1 VTVATPACFST
12 QRCKSSPNDN
22 FRKLPLALGSG
33 FAQKPPMLTITDL
46 TFRMQGRLLLDNTS
60 LAVPMGARVG
70 FVGRNG
76 TGKTTLFKMI
86 TGEYGP
92 ETGSLKLR
100 RKMRI
105 GQVAQ
110 EAPGTNVSL
119 LNTVLEADVERSA
132 LLAEAE
138 TATEPA
144 RIADIHTRLSDIDAH
159 SAEARAGA
167 ILHGLGFNSE
177 AQARPC
183 SDFSGGWRMRVALA
197 AVLFSE
203 PDLLL
208 LDEPT
213 NYLDLE
219 GTLWLENYI
228 ARYRHTVIIISHD
241 RDLLNKCCNTIVH
254 LEHMKL
260 TSYKGDYDFFEKT
273 RAERMA
279 LQTKMKAKQDAKRA
293 HMEAFV
299 SRFKA
304 KASKATQAQSRVKAL
319 EKMAKISAV
328 QESDVA
334 QLHFPSP
341 EKAIASPIINL
352 QNVAAGYEPNVPV
365 LNRMDLRIDADDRIA
380 LLGANGNGKSTFAKL
395 ISGRLAAMAGNV
407 VRSDKLRVAM
417 FAQHNMDDLYPDQTP
432 IDHVRKLMP
441 GQPDA
446 KVRGRVAR
454 MGLGAEK
461 METKARNLSGG
472 EKARLLLGLATFER
486 PHLLILDEPTN
497 HLDIDTRESLVMA
510 LNAYS
515 GAVILI
521 SHDRHLVEASAERLW
536 LVHDGHVGPYD
547 GDLDDY
553 RRLILKGPGSPG
565 VKKLE
570 KPNKPAAGTDVSAA
584 DRRRREAGKRENQAG
599 TRKRL
604 QSLEAIMNKAS
615 EAIRKLDKLLAAAS
629 TDRDAKRIR
638 DLATKKAEFERRL
651 AEVEEEWLQ
660 LSEAM
665 AAATDTAA

>member
-1 VTVATPACFST
+1 
-12 QRCKSSPNDN
+12 
-22 FRKLPLALGSG
+22 
-33 FAQKPPMLTITDL
+33 MLTITDL
-46 TFRMQGRLLLDNTS
+46 TFRMQGRLLLENTS
-60 LAVPMGARVG
+60 MAVPMGARVG

-76 TGKTTLFKMI
+76 TGKTTLFKLI

-100 RKMRI
+100 RNMRI

-110 EAPGTNVSL
+110 EAPGTEKSL
-119 LNTVLEADVERSA
+119 LETVLEADVERTE
-132 LLAEAE
+132 LMVEAE
-138 TATEPA
+138 TATDPT
-144 RIADIHTRLSDIDAH
+144 RIADIHTRLGDIDAH

-167 ILHGLGFNSE
+167 ILHGLGFDSA

-219 GTLWLENYI
+219 GTLWLENYV

-254 LEHMKL
+254 LEHCKL
-260 TSYKGDYDFFEKT
+260 TSYKGNYDFFEKT
-273 RAERMA
+273 RAERMV
-279 LQTKMKAKQDAKRA
+279 LQAKMKVKQDAKRA
-293 HMEAFV
+293 HMQAFID
-299 SRFKA
+299 RFKA

-319 EKMAKISAV
+319 EKMATISAV
-328 QESDVA
+328 QDTDVA
-334 QLHFPSP
+334 ALHFPSP
-341 EKAIASPIINL
+341 EKPIASPIINL
-352 QNVAAGYEPNVPV
+352 ERAVAGYEPGKPV
-365 LNRMDLRIDADDRIA
+365 IGNMDLRIDADDRIA

-395 ISGRLAAMAGNV
+395 IAGRLAVMDGKV
-407 VRSDKLRVAM
+407 TRSEKLRVAM
-417 FAQHNMDDLYPDQTP
+417 FAQHNMDDLFPDQTP

-441 GQPDA
+441 REPEA
-446 KVRGRVAR
+446 KVRARVAG

-461 METKARNLSGG
+461 METKAKSLSGG
-472 EKARLLLGLATFER
+472 EKARLLLGLATFNK

-497 HLDIDTRESLVMA
+497 HLDIDSRESLVMA

-536 LVHDGHVGPYD
+536 LVHDGTVGPYT
-547 GDLDDY
+547 GDLEDY
-553 RRLILKGPGSPG
+553 RRLILKGPGAPG
-565 VKKLE
+565 SKKDE
-570 KPNKPAAGTDVSAA
+570 KATKVAAPQKSDKEK
-584 DRRRREAGKRENQAG
+584 RREQAAKRENQSDS
-599 TRKRL
+599 RKRI
-604 QSLEAIMNKAS
+604 QKLEAIMKKA
-615 EAIRKLDKLLAAAS
+615 EDAIKGLDKLLATAS
-629 TDRDAKRIR
+629 TERDAKRIR

-651 AEVEEEWLQ
+651 VEVEEEWLD
-660 LSEAM
+660 LSEAV
-665 AAATDTAA
+665 A

>member
-1 VTVATPACFST
+1 
-12 QRCKSSPNDN
+12 
-22 FRKLPLALGSG
+22 
-33 FAQKPPMLTITDL
+33 MLTISDL

-76 TGKTTLFKMI
+76 TGKTTLFKLI
-86 TGEYGP
+86 TGEYGA
-92 ETGSLKLR
+92 ESGSLKLR
-100 RKMRI
+100 RNMRI

-110 EAPGTNVSL
+110 EAPGTEKSL
-119 LNTVLEADVERSA
+119 LDTVLEADVERTR

-138 TATEPA
+138 SATDPT
-144 RIADIHTRLSDIDAH
+144 RIADIHTRLTDIDAH
-159 SAEARAGA
+159 SADARAGA
-167 ILHGLGFNSE
+167 ILHGLGFDSN

-219 GTLWLENYI
+219 GTLWLENYV

-254 LEHMKL
+254 LEHLKL

-293 HMEAFV
+293 HMESFIN
-299 SRFKA
+299 RFKA

-328 QESDVA
+328 QDSEVA
-334 QLHFPSP
+334 PLHFPSP
-341 EKAIASPIINL
+341 EKPIASPIINL
-352 QNVAAGYEPNVPV
+352 QNAVAGYQPGQPV
-365 LNRMDLRIDADDRIA
+365 ISHMDLRIDADDRIA

-395 ISGRLAAMAGNV
+395 IAGRLQVMDGKV
-407 VRSDKLRVAM
+407 VRSEKLRVAM
-417 FAQHNMDDLYPDQTP
+417 FAQHNMDDLYPEQTP
-432 IDHVRKLMP
+432 VEHVRKLMP
-441 GQPDA
+441 NHPDA

-461 METKARNLSGG
+461 METRAKNLSGG
-472 EKARLLLGLATFER
+472 EKARLLLGLATFNQ

-536 LVHDGHVGPYD
+536 LVHDGRVGSYN
-547 GDLDDY
+547 GDLEDY
-553 RRLILKGPGSPG
+553 RRLVLKGPGSPG
-565 VKKLE
+565 SKKQE
-570 KPNKPAAGTDVSAA
+570 KKSKSKPVIEKSAGEKRREDAIRRESQA
-584 DRRRREAGKRENQAG
+584 DR
-599 TRKRL
+599 RKRL
-604 QSLEAIMNKAS
+604 QNLEAIMKKAA
-615 EAIRKLDKLLAAAS
+615 EAIKKLDKLLATAS
-629 TDRDAKRIR
+629 TERDAKRIR
-638 DLATKKAEFERRL
+638 ELATKKAEFERRL
-651 AEVEEEWLQ
+651 NDVEEEWLEI
-660 LSEAM
+660 SEAL
-665 AAATDTAA
+665 AEA

>member
-1 VTVATPACFST
+1 
-12 QRCKSSPNDN
+12 
-22 FRKLPLALGSG
+22 
-33 FAQKPPMLTITDL
+33 MLKVNDL
-46 TFRMQGRLLLDNTS
+46 TFRMQGRLLLENTS
-60 LAVPMGARVG
+60 MAVPMGARVG

-76 TGKTTLFKMI
+76 TGKTTLFKLI

-92 ETGSLKLR
+92 ETGSLSLR
-100 RKMRI
+100 RGMRI

-110 EAPGTNVSL
+110 EAPGNDKTL
-119 LNTVLEADVERSA
+119 LETVLEADTERAA
-132 LLAEAE
+132 LMLEAE
-138 TATEPA
+138 TATDPT
-144 RIADIHTRLSDIDAH
+144 RIADIHTRLGDIDAH

-167 ILHGLGFNSE
+167 ILHGLGFDAE

-228 ARYRHTVIIISHD
+228 SRYRHTVIIISHD

-254 LEHMKL
+254 LENMKL

-279 LQTKMKAKQDAKRA
+279 LQSKMKVKQDAKRA
-293 HMEAFV
+293 HMQAFV
-299 SRFKA
+299 DRFKA

-319 EKMAKISAV
+319 EKMAVISAV
-328 QESDVA
+328 QDTEVA
-334 QLHFPSP
+334 PLNFPSP
-341 EKAIASPIINL
+341 EKAISSPIINL
-352 QNVAAGYEPNVPV
+352 EKAFVGYEEGKPIIGN
-365 LNRMDLRIDADDRIA
+365 MDLRIDADDRIA

-395 ISGRLAAMAGNV
+395 ISGRLQVMDGKV
-407 VRSDKLRVAM
+407 SRSDKLRVAM
-417 FAQHNMDDLYPDQTP
+417 FAQHNMDDLFPEETA

-441 GQPDA
+441 NDPEA

-454 MGLGAEK
+454 MGLGADK
-461 METKARNLSGG
+461 METKAKSLSGG
-472 EKARLLLGLATFER
+472 EKARLLLGLATFHK

-497 HLDIDTRESLVMA
+497 HLDIDSRESLVMA

-536 LVHDGHVGPYD
+536 LVHDGKVGPYD
-547 GDLDDY
+547 GDLEDY
-553 RRLILKGPGSPG
+553 RRLILKGPGSPASKKEAKAPK
-565 VKKLE
+565 VKPVVE
-570 KPNKPAAGTDVSAA
+570 KSAGEK
-584 DRRRREAGKRENQAG
+584 RREEAVKRENQADA
-599 TRKRL
+599 RKRI
-604 QSLEAIMNKAS
+604 QKLEAIMKKAE
-615 EAIRKLDKLLAAAS
+615 EAITKLNKLLATAS
-629 TDRDAKRIR
+629 TERDAKRIR

-651 AEVEEEWLQ
+651 VEVEEEWLA
-660 LSEAM
+660 LSESLAG
-665 AAATDTAA
+665 

>member
-1 VTVATPACFST
+1 
-12 QRCKSSPNDN
+12 
-22 FRKLPLALGSG
+22 
-33 FAQKPPMLTITDL
+33 MLTITDL

-76 TGKTTLFKMI
+76 TGKTTLFKLI
-86 TGEYGP
+86 TGEYGA
-92 ETGSLKLR
+92 ESGSLKLR
-100 RKMRI
+100 RNMRI

-110 EAPGTNVSL
+110 EAPGNEKTL
-119 LNTVLEADVERSA
+119 LQTVLEADVERTQ
-132 LLAEAE
+132 LLEEAE
-138 TATEPA
+138 TATDPN
-144 RIADIHTRLSDIDAH
+144 RIADIHTRLGDIDAH

-167 ILHGLGFNSE
+167 ILHGLGFDSE

-219 GTLWLENYI
+219 GTMWLENYV

-254 LEHMKL
+254 LENLKL

-273 RAERMA
+273 RAERMV
-279 LQTKMKAKQDAKRA
+279 LQSKMKAKQDAKRA
-293 HMEAFV
+293 HMESFIN
-299 SRFKA
+299 RFKA

-319 EKMAKISAV
+319 EKMATISAV
-328 QESDVA
+328 HESEVA
-334 QLHFPSP
+334 PLHFPSP

-352 QNVAAGYEPNVPV
+352 QNAVAGYEPGKPV
-365 LNRMDLRIDADDRIA
+365 IANMDLRIDADDRIA

-395 ISGRLAAMAGNV
+395 IAGRLKVMDGKV
-407 VRSDKLRVAM
+407 VRSEKLRVAM
-417 FAQHNMDDLYPDQTP
+417 FAQHNMDDLIPDQTP
-432 IDHVRKLMP
+432 VDHVRKLMP
-441 GQPDA
+441 GQPEG
-446 KVRGRVAR
+446 KIRGRVAR

-472 EKARLLLGLATFER
+472 EKARLLLGLATFNQ

-497 HLDIDTRESLVMA
+497 HLDIDSRESLVMA
-510 LNAYS
+510 LNDYS

-536 LVHDGHVGPYD
+536 LVHDGTVGPYQ
-547 GDLDDY
+547 GDLEDY
-553 RRLILKGPGSPG
+553 RRLILKGPGSPSS
-565 VKKLE
+565 KKEE
-570 KPNKPAAGTDVSAA
+570 KTKKTKPVVEKSAGEL
-584 DRRRREAGKRENQAG
+584 RREEALKRESQSA
-599 TRKRL
+599 TRKRI
-604 QSLEAIMNKAS
+604 QKLEAIMKKA
-615 EAIRKLDKLLAAAS
+615 EDAIGKLNKLLATAS
-629 TDRDAKRIR
+629 TERDAKRIR

-651 AEVEEEWLQ
+651 VEVEEEWLN
-660 LSEAM
+660 LSEMLA
-665 AAATDTAA
+665 DG

>member
-1 VTVATPACFST
+1 
-12 QRCKSSPNDN
+12 
-22 FRKLPLALGSG
+22 
-33 FAQKPPMLTITDL
+33 MLTISDL

-60 LAVPMGARVG
+60 LTIPTGARVG

-76 TGKTTLFKMI
+76 TGKTTLFKLI

-92 ETGSLKLR
+92 ESGSLEIR
-100 RKMRI
+100 RNMRI

-110 EAPGTNVSL
+110 EAPGTESSL
-119 LNTVLEADVERSA
+119 LDTVLEADVERSR

-138 TATEPA
+138 TASDPA
-144 RIADIHTRLSDIDAH
+144 RIADIHTRLGDIDAH

-167 ILHGLGFNSE
+167 ILHGLGFDSE

-241 RDLLNKCCNTIVH
+241 RDLLNKCCSTIVH
-254 LEHMKL
+254 LENLKL
-260 TSYKGDYDFFEKT
+260 TSYKGNYDFFEKT
-273 RAERMA
+273 RAERMV

-293 HMEAFV
+293 HMEAFIN
-299 SRFKA
+299 RFKA

-319 EKMAKISAV
+319 EKMAQISAV
-328 QESDVA
+328 HESEVA
-334 QLHFPSP
+334 PLNFPSP

-352 QNVAAGYEPNVPV
+352 QQAATGYEPGKPIISH
-365 LNRMDLRIDADDRIA
+365 MDLRIDADDRIA

-395 ISGRLAAMAGNV
+395 ISSRLAVTDGKLT
-407 VRSDKLRVAM
+407 RSEKLRIAM

-432 IDHVRKLMP
+432 VDHVRKLMP
-441 GQPDA
+441 QQPDS
-446 KVRGRVAR
+446 KVRSRVAQ

-461 METKARNLSGG
+461 MDTRAASLSGG
-472 EKARLLLGLATFER
+472 EKARLLLGLATFDK

-497 HLDIDTRESLVMA
+497 HLDIDSRESLVMA
-510 LNAYS
+510 LNTYS

-536 LVHDGHVGPYD
+536 LVHDGRVGPYQ
-547 GDLDDY
+547 GDLEDY
-553 RRLILKGPGSPG
+553 RRLVLKGPGSPG
-565 VKKLE
+565 SRREDKKKKPLPEE
-570 KPNKPAAGTDVSAA
+570 KSAPDKRRELA
-584 DRRRREAGKRENQAG
+584 RRRESQSDI
-599 TRKRL
+599 RKRI
-604 QSLEAIMNKAS
+604 QALEAIMKKAE
-615 EAIRKLDKLLAAAS
+615 EAIKKLDKLLATAS
-629 TDRDAKRIR
+629 TERDAKRIR

-651 AEVEEEWLQ
+651 REVEDEWLD
-660 LSEAM
+660 LSETLAE
-665 AAATDTAA
+665 A